1 MYTHTQPHIENQ
13 TKTILDLESEASGL
27 RTGLASHWLSVLNPT
42 GSLSDLEGFQLEVE
56 EKLPCLTG
64 PLQGSNVRTSRKQLS
79 KTRVSGVK
87 GTREESMKRLF
98 WRRGPELG
106 DAGL

>member
-13 TKTILDLESEASGL
+13 TKTILDLESEAS
-27 RTGLASHWLSVLNPT
+27 HWLSVSNPT

-64 PLQGSNVRTSRKQLS
+64 LLQGSNVRTSRKQLS
-79 KTRVSGVK
+79 KTHVSGVK
-87 GTREESMKRLF
+87 GTRKESTKRLF
-98 WRRGPELG
+98 WRRGPEFG